1 MKIIRSKGSFEQVGR
16 DVGSASR
23 EVIPTLHTRVVNYLL
38 EHTTVGSFRRMC
50 EIADQYARSTA
61 RYWSPA
67 IDYLRGLAEGAGVP
81 FGTIALIA
89 FSEEIA
95 SEFEAAPS
103 KCSTFVVWTSNG
115 HILGHNEDYEPHYFG
130 EMILLDATFDG
141 FGRVVGLTYPGM
153 LPNLAGS
160 LNAHGLAITNNS
172 FWVEA
177 RSGTSKQA
185 QHFRASLLQDLE
197 DAVRILSEQPI
208 ALSTHYTIMH
218 GPSHDAVSLEVSNPA
233 CAHDIVDLRQIE
245 RNERQ
250 AFCHTNHVL
259 GLRLRDPDP
268 AVVAKNHTLDRL
280 AKLKVLPSASYPRT
294 PEEMLEL
301 LSVNDG
307 VLHRTPEQN
316 ATSVTLATVVIRPA
330 TGEFLVRD
338 ADPNA
343 IQRDHRF
350 IVSKNLLN

>member
-1 MKIIRSKGSFEQVGR
+1 MKVLQCKGSFESVGR
-16 DVGSASR
+16 EVGIASR
-23 EVIPTLHTRVVNYLL
+23 AVIPRLHERVVAYLL
-38 EHTTVGSFRRMC
+38 EHTTVGSFRRMS
-50 EIADQYARSTA
+50 EIADQYAKSTQ

-103 KCSTFVVWTSNG
+103 KCSTFVVWTPSG

-130 EMILLDATFDG
+130 EMILLDAEFDG

-177 RSGTSKQA
+177 RSGYSKQA
-185 QHFRASLLQDLE
+185 QHFRASLLPDVE
-197 DAVRILSEQPI
+197 TAVQILSEQPI
-208 ALSTHYTIMH
+208 ALSTHYTIAH
-218 GPSHDAVSLEVSNPA
+218 GPSYDAVSLEVSNPA
-233 CAHDIVDLRQIE
+233 CAHACVVLRQIE
-245 RNERQ
+245 RNERK

-259 GLRLRDPDP
+259 GLTLREPDP
-268 AVVAKNHTLDRL
+268 AVVAKNHSLDRL
-280 AKLKVLPSASYPRT
+280 AKLQAMPVARYPRM
-294 PEEMLEL
+294 PHEMLDL
-301 LSVNDG
+301 LSANDG

-316 ATSVTLATVVIRPA
+316 PTSVTLATVVVRPA

-338 ADPNA
+338 ADPSA
-343 IQRDHRF
+343 IDRDHRY
-350 IVSKNLLN
+350 VVTKNPLN